1 MWDGIFPARVD
12 LEDEPSERI
21 WQRSEIRRGQIKWEE
36 GEMICCDTCI
46 ERAPVRCIHVRS
58 SEDHSQVT
66 TQRVIA
72 GTKSSTSLP
81 RVAVDDGMRHSVR
94 RADCDILSA
103 LRIAPP
109 TNAFI
114 STSSMYNRA
123 RNISFQN
130 IAKQDPDRDMKKLS
144 KSNNRVL
151 PTTYKHFFGLCMD
164 H

>member
-81 RVAVDDGMRHSVR
+81 RVVWLWMME
-94 RADCDILSA
+94 CDILFGV
-103 LRIAPP
+103 RIV
-109 TNAFI
+109 
-114 STSSMYNRA
+114 TSFR
-123 RNISFQN
+123 
-130 IAKQDPDRDMKKLS
+130 
-144 KSNNRVL
+144 
-151 PTTYKHFFGLCMD
+151 LCG
-164 H
+164 